1 MAGHDI
7 LTLGATVMDTDF
19 VKQYKNVGMD
29 VDLEHDSGGNDEGG
43 STSDDSSSDESGNDP
58 SVSELSG
65 MDDTGMSDVCS
76 LVLTCSFAQ
85 TTIHINA
92 ADMES
97 RNCNLQYLGPPLSNS
112 DCSHNQTFVSSM
124 YALLKCETLAI

>member
-19 VKQYKNVGMD
+19 VKQYKNMGID

-58 SVSELSG
+58 SR
-65 MDDTGMSDVCS
+65 SDVCS

-85 TTIHINA
+85 TTIHVNA

-97 RNCNLQYLGPPLSNS
+97 RNCMHQSNVKPS
-112 DCSHNQTFVSSM
+112 PSKYDIVRIPSSE
-124 YALLKCETLAI
+124 L